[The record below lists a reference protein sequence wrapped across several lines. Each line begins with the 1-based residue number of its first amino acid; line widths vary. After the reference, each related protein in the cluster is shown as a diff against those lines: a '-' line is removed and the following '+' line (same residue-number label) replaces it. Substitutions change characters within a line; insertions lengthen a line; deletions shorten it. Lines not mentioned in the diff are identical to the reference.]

1 MEHFIKQFTIID
13 FLSMAVP
20 GSCLILAW
28 NYYVGG
34 VTAPVIQFFGE
45 NTVILVVYF
54 IMLSYLSG
62 MLLQE
67 LSKHLEKNWVKDLDT
82 LHAEWQSAPKIKEY
96 YQNHFGRSIEEAR
109 VNGGSQ
115 RVGREIF
122 LCVSDPG
129 LAGSKLNLFQAFYG
143 MGRNSTVAAFLIF
156 VIAGISVCHQSAIS
170 ASDLLTPVLC
180 PVLAGI
186 MYVRSRRFYRI
197 TQERA
202 YRDFLILGE
211 ERASKK
217 TPAAP

>member
-13 FLSMAVP
+13 FLSMAVH

-156 VIAGISVCHQSAIS
+156 VVSGLVLLHRDVLSPG
-170 ASDLLTPVLC
+170 DLLTPVLC
-180 PVLAGI
+180 PVLVGI
-186 MYVRSRRFYRI
+186 MYVRSKRFYRI